1 MVKKLL
7 AACFAGAAVLA
18 LSPGAVADTAA
29 TPKPFP
35 VVLSTPTGK
44 VTIPR
49 QPKRIVSLSATTTET
64 LFAIGAGRRVVA
76 VDDLSNYPARAPRT
90 KLSGY
95 TPNAEAIAGYRPDL
109 VIVRTDSGLTE
120 ALGKLKIPVLVQPEA
135 ANLAGAY
142 AQVTQL
148 GRATGFRKGA
158 AATVRSMRARIK
170 KALASVPRGRTLT
183 VYHELTTD
191 YYSVT
196 SRTFIGQIYRM
207 FGLRNIAD
215 SAGGTSDYPQLSG
228 EYIVASNPDLIFL
241 ADSKCCGQS
250 LATVSARPG
259 WSTTRAVRG
268 RNVVRLDDDVA
279 SRWGPRVASLVQTVA
294 AYVKR
299 ARST

>member
-7 AACFAGAAVLA
+7 AACLAGAAVLA

-44 VTIPR
+44 VRIR
-49 QPKRIVSLSATTTET
+49 EQPKRIVSLSATTTET

-158 AATVRSMRARIK
+158 AATRPLDARADQEGDR
-170 KALASVPRGRTLT
+170 LRPPR
-183 VYHELTTD
+183 
-191 YYSVT
+191 
-196 SRTFIGQIYRM
+196 
-207 FGLRNIAD
+207 AD
-215 SAGGTSDYPQLSG
+215 AHRLPRADDRLLLGHVSH
-228 EYIVASNPDLIFL
+228 VHRPDLP
-241 ADSKCCGQS
+241 D
-250 LATVSARPG
+250 V
-259 WSTTRAVRG
+259 RAPQHR
-268 RNVVRLDDDVA
+268 RQRRRHERL
-279 SRWGPRVASLVQTVA
+279 PA
-294 AYVKR
+294 AVG
-299 ARST
+299 

>member
-1 MVKKLL
+1 MAKKVLVVAL
-7 AACFAGAAVLA
+7 GAAAVLV
-18 LSPGAVADTAA
+18 SPGIAADAA
-29 TPKPFP
+29 PAPRPFP
-35 VVLSTPTGK
+35 VVLATPMGK
-44 VTIPR
+44 VALR
-49 QPKRIVSLSATTTET
+49 KQPKRIVSLSPTATET
-64 LFAIGAGRRVVA
+64 LFAIGAGRQVVA
-76 VDDLSNYPARAPRT
+76 VDELSNHPARAPRT
-90 KLSGY
+90 KLSGF

-109 VIVRTDSGLTE
+109 VIVQADAGLTA
-120 ALGKLKIPVLVQPEA
+120 ALGKAGIPVLVQPTA
-135 ANLAGAY
+135 SKLAQAY

-148 GRATGFRKGA
+148 GRATGQRMGA
-158 AATVRSMRARIK
+158 AATVRSMRTRIS
-170 KALASVPRGRTLT
+170 KALRSVPRGRPLT

-196 SRTFIGQIYRM
+196 SRTFIGQIYRL

-215 SAGGTSDYPQLSG
+215 DAGGTSDYPQLSA

-250 LATVSARPG
+250 LGTVSARAG

-279 SRWGPRVASLVQTVA
+279 SRWGPRIASLVQTVA